1 MLFSEDEINNPHA
14 YSPLVPDGLEQNAY
28 AHTVA
33 AVAHSLQQLSSEDH
47 QTRSS
52 AALSIVN
59 EVLGDMGGTD
69 TDRSVEIAL
78 FMAGVIGQMTSTLNH
93 QWPDKGSEL
102 LSACCEVHLSGLS
115 EPQPYWGS
123 PCVGPSEN

>member
-1 MLFSEDEINNPHA
+1 MLFSEDEINNPHS

-59 EVLGDMGGTD
+59 EALGESNGTD
-69 TDRSVEIAL
+69 IDRAMEIVL
-78 FMAGVIGQMTSTLNH
+78 FMSGVIGQMTTRMNH
-93 QWPDKGSEL
+93 QWPGKGSEL
-102 LSACCEVHLSGLS
+102 LKACSEMYLSAIQEV
-115 EPQPYWGS
+115 QPYWGS
-123 PCVGPSEN
+123 LTGECQ